1 MQLQAIIY
9 FNELV
14 RSRSIRQ
21 AAEALGVSP
30 MAVSRQLENLEAYFD
45 APLVERGAR
54 GIVLTA
60 AGNLLAERTLGVIR
74 DLESARQVIDD
85 LRDLKAGHVSLHVN
99 GAVISAILAPALA
112 EFYALYPAISIAV
125 TVSSAEA
132 AIRAVAADETDLAVT
147 MFSPKDSDTETL
159 FELPVLHQPVMA
171 PDHPLAAHGTV
182 TLEAIRDHAVAMPDR
197 SFSIRRDFDA
207 RQRDAGFEP
216 MAATFETSSLELQKE
231 LARSGAAI
239 LILPAMTVVRELRE
253 KALTVRPFEKRAE
266 IATDIRLLRTDGPT
280 PTFAAKRLADFL
292 MTFLSAHEELVE
304 PNS

>member
-30 MAVSRQLENLEAYFD
+30 MAVSRQLENLESYFD

-60 AGNLLAERTLGVIR
+60 AGTLLAERTLAVIR

-85 LRDLKAGHVSLHVN
+85 LRGLKAGHVSLHVN

-125 TVSSAEA
+125 TVCSAEA
-132 AIRAVAADETDLAVT
+132 AIRAVAAGETDLAVT
-147 MFSPKDSDTETL
+147 MFSPPDIQTETL
-159 FELPVLHQPVMA
+159 FELPVLHEPVMA
-171 PDHPLAAHGTV
+171 PDHPLAANDTI
-182 TLEAIRDHAVAMPDR
+182 TPEAIREHAVAMPDR
-197 SFSIRRDFDA
+197 AFSIRRDFDA
-207 RQRDAGFEP
+207 RQRVAGFEP
-216 MAATFETSSLELQKE
+216 MAAAFETSSLELQKE
-231 LARSGAAI
+231 LARSGAAV
-239 LILPAMTVVRELRE
+239 LILPAMTVAREIRE
-253 KALTVRPFEKRAE
+253 KALTVRPFEKKSE
-266 IATDIRLLRTDGPT
+266 IATDIRLIRTAGPT
-280 PTFAAKRLADFL
+280 PTFAASQLAEFL
-292 MTFLSAHEELVE
+292 KTFLSRSC
-304 PNS
+304 PTG

>member
-60 AGNLLAERTLGVIR
+60 AGTLLAERTHAVIR

-112 EFYALYPAISIAV
+112 EFYALYPGISIAV

-132 AIRAVAADETDLAVT
+132 AIRAVTAGESDLAVT
-147 MFSPKDSDTETL
+147 MFSPKDANTQTL
-159 FELPVLHQPVMA
+159 FELPVLHEPVMA
-171 PDHPLAAHGTV
+171 PDHPLATRDTV
-182 TLEAIRDHAVAMPDR
+182 TLEDIRNHAIAMPDR
-197 SFSIRRDFDA
+197 AFSVRRDFDA
-207 RQRDAGFEP
+207 RQRAAGLEP
-216 MAATFETSSLELQKE
+216 MAAIFETSSLELQKE
-231 LARSGAAI
+231 LARSGAAV
-239 LILPAMTVVRELRE
+239 LILPTMTVAREIRE

-266 IATDIRLLRTDGPT
+266 IATEIRLITTGGPT
-280 PTFAAKRLADFL
+280 PTFAAQRLTDFL
-292 MTFLSAHEELVE
+292 KTFLSTHAGLA
-304 PNS
+304 SR